1 MWGALRKGPTGLEH
15 LQQGFILKKVQ
26 EHEMELTRRK
36 LQKFEK
42 KKSLVD
48 SSSQKRSLARV
59 SGRSFQVASNVIVLV
74 NLTEGT
80 DTVWSQFWLIQ
91 DQG

>member
-1 MWGALRKGPTGLEH
+1 MRKEPTGPEH

-42 KKSLVD
+42 KKNFSRL
-48 SSSQKRSLARV
+48 Q
-59 SGRSFQVASNVIVLV
+59 
-74 NLTEGT
+74 
-80 DTVWSQFWLIQ
+80 
-91 DQG
+91 

>member
-1 MWGALRKGPTGLEH
+1 MRKEPTGPEH

-36 LQKFEK
+36 LQKCEK
-42 KKSLVD
+42 KKTLVD
-48 SSSQKRSLARV
+48 SGSQKRSLSRV

-80 DTVWSQFWLIQ
+80 DTVSSQFWLIQ
-91 DQG
+91 DPG